1 MATLE
6 TPPPELETPMTP
18 WEPGQ
23 PELKTPWAAPAKRP
37 AKPAPAKPAQT
48 PKRPALAPTR
58 DEAPFVDRA
67 APPMP
72 EPQEAPPPPPPAE
85 RSLPRKEQAR
95 RQVCAR
101 NYVATCGDEYG
112 VIDLG
117 GGSLLIHAPPRNR
130 QPWRTLAAIRPGA
143 VLAVRRRDG
152 VACQLR
158 VRFTTPARYYSP
170 GSRVTT
176 LAVGVDR
183 ADWACLTAGAPRI

>member
-6 TPPPELETPMTP
+6 TPPELETPQAMTP

-23 PELKTPWAAPAKRP
+23 PELETPWAAPAKRP
-37 AKPAPAKPAQT
+37 VKPAPAKP
-48 PKRPALAPTR
+48 LAPTR

>member
-1 MATLE
+1 LVVEALFE
-6 TPPPELETPMTP
+6 
-18 WEPGQ
+18 GV
-23 PELKTPWAAPAKRP
+23 APVSVA
-37 AKPAPAKPAQT
+37 
-48 PKRPALAPTR
+48 PALAPTR
-58 DEAPFVDRA
+58 DEAPFVDRVP
-67 APPMP
+67 PPMP
-72 EPQEAPPPPPPAE
+72 EPQEAPPPAE
-85 RSLPRKEQAR
+85 RRSLPRKEQGEAR